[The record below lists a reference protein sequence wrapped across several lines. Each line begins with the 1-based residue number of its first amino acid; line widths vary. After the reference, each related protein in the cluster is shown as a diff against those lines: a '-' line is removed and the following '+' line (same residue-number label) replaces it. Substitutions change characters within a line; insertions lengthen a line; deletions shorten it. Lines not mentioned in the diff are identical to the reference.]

1 MKTIQMIARVNRG
14 GTARWLEELV
24 GELNQAG
31 HQSILYAGSVQDGE
45 IEDECFSSL
54 SGKRISGL
62 GRSISLWGDLQA
74 IWQVRKILKIESPDV
89 LNTHTA
95 KAGVIGRLAALSLGK
110 KRPAI
115 VHTIHGHLLYGY
127 FSKAKTSVFIQIEKF
142 LASRSDLLIAAGEKV
157 RNELLDVGIGR
168 KELYVIARPSVVLN
182 DLDSKIETRDKLGIP
197 HDAVVIGW
205 LGRLAQV
212 KRPDRVIELA
222 NRLKDFTFVIGGDGL
237 LLDSLK
243 TNLPENVLLVGWTRP
258 EEIWSLSDIALLTS
272 DNEAQPISLIEAG
285 LAGIPAVAESVGS
298 VSEVIEN
305 GMTGFLVTNLEERIE
320 AINTL
325 AKDIELRLQMGARAK
340 TYCENKFGRKQF
352 LDTHLE
358 AYKTAIMRRGQ
369 RH

>member
-45 IEDECFSSL
+45 IEDDCFSGL
-54 SGKRISGL
+54 NGKRISGL

-74 IWQVRKILKIESPDV
+74 IWQFRNILKIESPDV

-127 FSKAKTSVFIQIEKF
+127 FSKAKTSVFMQIENF

-157 RNELLDVGIGR
+157 RNELLDVGVGR
-168 KELYVIARPSVVLN
+168 KELYVIARPSVVLK
-182 DLDSKIETRDKLGIP
+182 DLDSKIASRAKLGIP
-197 HDAVVIGW
+197 HESIVIGW

-212 KRPDRVIELA
+212 KRPDRVLELA
-222 NRLKDFTFVIGGDGL
+222 NKLNDITFVIGGDGL

-243 TNLPENVLLVGWTRP
+243 AELPSNVLLVGWTTA

-298 VSEVIEN
+298 VSEVIED
-305 GMTGFLVTNLEERIE
+305 GMTGFLVNNLEERIE
-320 AINTL
+320 AINAL
-325 AKDIELRLQMGARAK
+325 AKDSELRLLMGTRAK

-358 AYKTAIMRRGQ
+358 AYKTAIVRRGQ

>member
-1 MKTIQMIARVNRG
+1 MIARVNRG
-14 GTARWLEELV
+14 GTARWLEELI
-24 GELNQAG
+24 GELNHAG

-45 IEDECFSSL
+45 IEDDCFSGL
-54 SGKRISGL
+54 NGKRISGL

-168 KELYVIARPSVVLN
+168 KDIYVIARPSVVLN
-182 DLDSKIETRDKLGIP
+182 DLESKIASRNKLGIP

-243 TNLPENVLLVGWTRP
+243 TNLPANVLLTGWTRP

-298 VSEVIEN
+298 VSEVIES
-305 GMTGFLVTNLEERIE
+305 GVTGFLVTNLEKRIE

-325 AKDIELRLQMGARAK
+325 AKDRELRLQMGAKAR
-340 TYCENKFGRKQF
+340 THCENKFGRKQF

-358 AYKTAIMRRGQ
+358 AYKTAITLRDRRP
-369 RH
+369 

>member
-1 MKTIQMIARVNRG
+1 MKIIQMIARVNRG
-14 GTARWLEELV
+14 GTARWLEELI

-45 IEDECFSSL
+45 IEDDCFSGL
-54 SGKRISGL
+54 NGKRISGL

-74 IWQVRKILKIESPDV
+74 IWQFRKILKIESPDV

-127 FSKAKTSVFIQIEKF
+127 FSKAKTSVFIKIEKF

-157 RNELLDVGIGR
+157 RNELLGVGVGR

-222 NRLKDFTFVIGGDGL
+222 NRLKDFIFVIGGDGL

-243 TNLPENVLLVGWTRP
+243 TKLPANVLLVGWTRP

-272 DNEAQPISLIEAG
+272 ENEAQPISLIEAG

-305 GMTGFLVTNLEERIE
+305 GVTGFLVNDLKERIE

-325 AKDIELRLQMGARAK
+325 AKDRELRLQMGARAK

-358 AYKTAIMRRGQ
+358 AYKTAITRRDQ
-369 RH
+369 RL